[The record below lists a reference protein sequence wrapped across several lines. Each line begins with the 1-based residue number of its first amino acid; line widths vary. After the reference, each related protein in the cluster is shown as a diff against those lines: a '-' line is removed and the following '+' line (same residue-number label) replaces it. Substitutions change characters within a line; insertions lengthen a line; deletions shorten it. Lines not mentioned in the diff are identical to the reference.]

1 MRGGSGLPPRLV
13 LFATRNG
20 EQTLPIKQEGII
32 LMTKSDLISTIADTA
47 GCSKASAETVYDR
60 LIDKIASTIAA
71 EGEADV
77 RGLGIFKRER
87 TEAREG
93 RNPRTG
99 EKIQIAAGY
108 KVKFKPAKV
117 LRDRLP
123 ATGQAKAAE

>member
-1 MRGGSGLPPRLV
+1 MRGGSGLPPRPI

-32 LMTKSDLISTIADTA
+32 LIN
-47 GCSKASAETVYDR
+47 
-60 LIDKIASTIAA
+60 KIASTIAA

>member
-1 MRGGSGLPPRLV
+1 
-13 LFATRNG
+13 
-20 EQTLPIKQEGII
+20 
-32 LMTKSDLISTIADTA
+32 MTKGDLIATIADAA
-47 GCSKASAETVYDR
+47 GCSKSSAKTAYDS

-71 EGEADV
+71 AGEAEV
-77 RGLGIFKRER
+77 RGLDIFKRER

-99 EKIQIAAGY
+99 EKMQIAAGY

-123 ATGQAKAAE
+123 AVEQAKAAE

>member
-1 MRGGSGLPPRLV
+1 M
-13 LFATRNG
+13 
-20 EQTLPIKQEGII
+20 
-32 LMTKSDLISTIADTA
+32 LMTKSDLISTIADAA
-47 GCSKASAETVYDR
+47 GCSKGAAEAAYDR
-60 LIDKIASTIAA
+60 LIDKIASTITA

-77 RGLGIFKRER
+77 RGLGSFKRER

-108 KVKFKPAKV
+108 RVKFKPSKA

-123 ATGQAKAAE
+123 AAEQAKAAE

>member
-1 MRGGSGLPPRLV
+1 
-13 LFATRNG
+13 
-20 EQTLPIKQEGII
+20 
-32 LMTKSDLISTIADTA
+32 MTKSDLISTIADAA
-47 GCSKASAETVYDR
+47 GRSKAAAETAYDS
-60 LIDKIASTIAA
+60 LIDKITSTIAA
-71 EGEADV
+71 EGAADI
-77 RGLGIFKRER
+77 RGLDIFKRER

-123 ATGQAKAAE
+123 AAEQAKAAK

>member
-1 MRGGSGLPPRLV
+1 
-13 LFATRNG
+13 
-20 EQTLPIKQEGII
+20 
-32 LMTKSDLISTIADTA
+32 MTKSDLISTIADAA
-47 GCSKASAETVYDR
+47 GCSKGAAETAYDR
-60 LIDKIASTIAA
+60 LIDKIANTITA

-77 RGLGIFKRER
+77 RGLGSFKRER

-108 KVKFKPAKV
+108 RVKFKPSKA

-123 ATGQAKAAE
+123 AEEQAKAAE

>member
-1 MRGGSGLPPRLV
+1 
-13 LFATRNG
+13 
-20 EQTLPIKQEGII
+20 
-32 LMTKSDLISTIADTA
+32 MTKTDLISTIADAA
-47 GCSKASAETVYDR
+47 GCSKASAEAVYDR
-60 LIDKIASTIAA
+60 LIDKIAGTIAA

-77 RGLGIFKRER
+77 RGLGSFKRER

-108 KVKFKPAKV
+108 KVKFKPGKT

-123 ATGQAKAAE
+123 AVEQAEAAE

>member
-1 MRGGSGLPPRLV
+1 MQRSGASIR
-13 LFATRNG
+13 
-20 EQTLPIKQEGII
+20 KGII
-32 LMTKSDLISTIADTA
+32 TMTKGDLVTTIADAA
-47 GCSKASAETVYDR
+47 GCSKASAEAAYDS

-71 EGEADV
+71 MGEAEV
-77 RGLGIFKRER
+77 RGLGTFKCGR

-108 KVKFKPAKV
+108 KVKFKVAKA

-123 ATGQAKAAE
+123 ALDQAEAAE

>member
-1 MRGGSGLPPRLV
+1 
-13 LFATRNG
+13 
-20 EQTLPIKQEGII
+20 
-32 LMTKSDLISTIADTA
+32 MTKGDLVATIADAT
-47 GCSKASAETVYDR
+47 GCSKALAEAAYDS
-60 LIDKIASTIAA
+60 LIDKIACTIAA
-71 EGEADV
+71 MGEAEV

-123 ATGQAKAAE
+123 AAEQAQAAE

>member
-1 MRGGSGLPPRLV
+1 MTNGDLV
-13 LFATRNG
+13 A
-20 EQTLPIKQEGII
+20 
-32 LMTKSDLISTIADTA
+32 TIADAA
-47 GCSKASAETVYDR
+47 GCSKASAEAAYDS
-60 LIDKIASTIAA
+60 LIDKITSTIADA
-71 EGEADV
+71 GEAEI

-108 KVKFKPAKV
+108 KVKFKPSKA

-123 ATGQAKAAE
+123 VAEEARAAE

>member
-1 MRGGSGLPPRLV
+1 
-13 LFATRNG
+13 
-20 EQTLPIKQEGII
+20 
-32 LMTKSDLISTIADTA
+32 MTKGDLISTIADAA
-47 GCSKASAETVYDR
+47 GCSKGAAETAYDR

-71 EGEADV
+71 EGEVDV
-77 RGLGIFKRER
+77 RGLGSFKRER

-108 KVKFKPAKV
+108 RVKFKCSKA

-123 ATGQAKAAE
+123 AVEQAKAAE

>member
-1 MRGGSGLPPRLV
+1 
-13 LFATRNG
+13 
-20 EQTLPIKQEGII
+20 
-32 LMTKSDLISTIADTA
+32 MTKSDLISTIADAA
-47 GCSKASAETVYDR
+47 GCSKGAAETAYDR
-60 LIDKIASTIAA
+60 LIEKIASTIVA

-77 RGLGIFKRER
+77 RGLGSFKRER

-108 KVKFKPAKV
+108 RVKFKPSKA

-123 ATGQAKAAE
+123 DTEQVKAAE